1 MSKWW
6 SFQWLQTHSIFLFT
20 FCTSLGFV
28 LCLPGCV
35 VLSPFVRSIRTWA
48 HHAAVAAAELGEWQR
63 RGNMGL
69 YCPFLWST
77 LVCTSMA
84 RTDAARVKNRFFSAW
99 HHLSK
104 MSFWICEM
112 SHRNSGRGIVCRT
125 QGDNNE
131 GASCHCWR
139 VRGAGQSLKADLSI
153 LSVYYRQN
161 LQALLLSLLTLT
173 THVERVIM
181 DIMESM
187 SWGSIIS
194 QTDFTLHS
202 VQLLW
207 GKHDFSQK
215 QGNNWKTEAKKP
227 RIEKTLLMKD

>member
-35 VLSPFVRSIRTWA
+35 VLSPFVLSIRTWA

-84 RTDAARVKNRFFSAW
+84 RTDAARVKNRFSQLDTTCPRWVSEFVKC
-99 HHLSK
+99 L
-104 MSFWICEM
+104 IE
-112 SHRNSGRGIVCRT
+112 I
-125 QGDNNE
+125 QE
-131 GASCHCWR
+131 GE
-139 VRGAGQSLKADLSI
+139 
-153 LSVYYRQN
+153 LSVEHKVIIMRVLLVTAGGWEVQDRVWRQTCPFCLCTTDRIYRPCSCPFWLWQ
-161 LQALLLSLLTLT
+161 LMWKGLSWT
-173 THVERVIM
+173 
-181 DIMESM
+181 
-187 SWGSIIS
+187 
-194 QTDFTLHS
+194 
-202 VQLLW
+202 
-207 GKHDFSQK
+207 
-215 QGNNWKTEAKKP
+215 
-227 RIEKTLLMKD
+227 